1 MHKKA
6 YELDQVNELIVAVH
20 EKADDIAK
28 RLEVIYEL
36 GTALEER
43 DIDELGE
50 ILEAV
55 SDVVDD
61 FHYSLSSYMEGTGI
75 EFEREESIE
84 ESAAPNEFSGIE
96 NFIEEKFEWGEEE
109 EEIPPEVAEEEMTEA
124 ERIREKLNKE
134 IRGYTLEELRE
145 IMPEAF

>member
-1 MHKKA
+1 MNKKA
-6 YELDQVNELIVAVH
+6 YELDQVNELIAAIH
-20 EKADDIAK
+20 EKTDDIAK

-61 FHYSLSSYMEGTGI
+61 FHYSLSSYMHGTGI
-75 EFEREESIE
+75 EYEKEEEIARPESE
-84 ESAAPNEFSGIE
+84 EFPGIE
-96 NFIEEKFEWGEEE
+96 KFIEEKFEWGDEEDEAAPEALEEE
-109 EEIPPEVAEEEMTEA
+109 LSESEK
-124 ERIREKLNKE
+124 IRQELNRQ

-145 IMPEAF
+145 ILPEAF